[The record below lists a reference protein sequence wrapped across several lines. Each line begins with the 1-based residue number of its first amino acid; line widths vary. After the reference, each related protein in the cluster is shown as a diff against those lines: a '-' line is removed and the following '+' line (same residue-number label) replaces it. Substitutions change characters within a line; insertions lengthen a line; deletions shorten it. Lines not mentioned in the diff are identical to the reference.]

1 MRLVFTFTF
10 ALAALSAGCGSKTGP
25 GTGDAGTAFDRI
37 EVSPPSATLTIALG
51 ATATQAYT
59 VFGVRGATKVDV
71 TASCALSID
80 ASFGLFTGG
89 TLTVSPHGG
98 KTPVLASCSGLS
110 AAGELIVNLTGVV
123 VDPSA
128 PPNAGD
134 VFGGATPGSDPA
146 HTPVIEYP
154 INTAVSPRNI
164 PSIEMQWKASGNDL
178 FHVALTSSFGTV
190 NVYTANLTS
199 TLSAADWDAVAG
211 TAAGEQLKI
220 VVEGLV
226 LAAPTTRYAT
236 EATSITMSTDKVDNT
251 AIYYWES
258 SKGNIMSQTFG
269 ATTEPS
275 LVKDGCTSCHSVS
288 RGGSRIGYSRCVGND
303 CGQLYAGFLRFDSA
317 TQTWK
322 EAVNAN
328 AKKIQGSYTTF
339 APTGNP
345 FTSDD
350 KAVAL
355 VSRADGTLR
364 LYDPD
369 SGDEVP
375 SNVAVA
381 KNLPNTPK
389 SVLMADWS
397 PNGRQVVFAATPN
410 ANQWIDLDGGRIAT
424 MSYNYIANQ
433 HVFGDPHYLVA
444 DPITLPSGTYTNFFF
459 PSFSPD
465 GAVVVFDAARK
476 GWRDFRDAASPG
488 QRLMLTDA
496 AGTWITDLT
505 ALNGGDGNA
514 DVTWAHWSPAASNDY
529 YWMVF
534 SSERDYGHKVTATNT
549 NATCKQNGVKQ
560 CKQIWIGAIAKNKVG
575 AAGVDP
581 SAPPMWLPGQD
592 TQTDNISP
600 FWSVPAG
607 LQ

>member
-1 MRLVFTFTF
+1 MRLVFTLSF
-10 ALAALSAGCGSKTGP
+10 ALAALSGGCGSKTG
-25 GTGDAGTAFDRI
+25 TGGDGGADFDSI
-37 EVSPPSATLTIALG
+37 EVSPPTATLTVALG

-59 VFGVRGATKVDV
+59 VYGVRGSTRTDV
-71 TASCALSID
+71 TTSCALTID
-80 ASFGLFTGG
+80 ASFGSFSGG
-89 TLTVSPHGG
+89 TVTVNPHGG

-110 AAGELIVNLTGVV
+110 GAGELIVNLTGLV

-134 VFGGATPGSDPA
+134 VFGGATPGTDPA

-154 INTAVSPRNI
+154 INAAVSPRNI

-190 NVYTANLTS
+190 NVYTANLTA

-211 TAAGEQLKI
+211 TAAGEQLQI

-226 LAAPTTRYAT
+226 VAAPATRYAT
-236 EATSITMSTDKVDNT
+236 AATRITMSTDKVDNT
-251 AIYYWES
+251 AIYYWAS

-288 RGGSRIGYSRCVGND
+288 RAGSRIGYSRCIAND
-303 CGQLYAGFLRFDSA
+303 CGQLYAGFLRFDAAS
-317 TQTWK
+317 QTWK
-322 EAVNAN
+322 ESVDAN

-355 VSRADGTLR
+355 VSRADGTLG

-369 SGDEVP
+369 SGAELP
-375 SNVAVA
+375 SNITVA
-381 KNLPNTPK
+381 KNLPNTPR

-397 PNGRQVVFAATPN
+397 PDGRQVVFAATPN

-424 MSYNYIANQ
+424 MSYNFTANQ

-476 GWRDFRDAASPG
+476 AWRDTGDAASPG

-534 SSERDYGHKVTATNT
+534 SSERDYGHEVTAG
-549 NATCKQNGVKQ
+549 NAAASCKQNGVKQ
-560 CKQIWIGAIAKNKVG
+560 CKQIWIGAIAKTKVG
-575 AAGVDP
+575 TAGVDP